1 MSGESC
7 PVPAFKSEFSDEE
20 IVRRRKICAECPDHR
35 ETSSFA
41 KTWASLRC
49 KFCGCPVESLVK
61 HSKQCRNAAA
71 PRW

>member
-20 IVRRRKICAECPDHR
+20 IVRRRKICAECPDR
-35 ETSSFA
+35 RDATFA
-41 KTWASLRC
+41 GKTLQMRC

-61 HSKQCRNAAA
+61 HSKQCRNTAA